1 MSSKTDIAGLI
12 EQIHQSPL
20 KLVIVSSGGGTD
32 AIASLLKVPGA
43 SKTVLESYIPYA
55 RESLAYYLLKEPDQ
69 YCSLDTTLS
78 MAAKAFQKAKK
89 IMPKTDPKFL
99 LGISV
104 TASLV
109 TTYKKMG
116 EHKFYITLQTESYSK
131 SISCVLDKGK
141 RTRNEEEDLVS
152 AYIFMLINEA
162 CELDSSKP
170 DHDETA
176 KITTVNAEKEWIKLK
191 QNKINFVIANGENA
205 AGGFGITE
213 NICNELYSYG
223 VNVITTGNHLWDQKE
238 ITSYIDKDQ
247 NLLKPYNFAEGSPGL
262 GFNIYELAN
271 KEKIAVI
278 NIMGNLFMR
287 SCDNA
292 FFKIEEVLQKIDV
305 NDLSFIFVDFHAEA
319 SSEKMAMGHHLDGRV
334 TAVVG
339 THTHVPTADAN
350 SMEHGTAYQ
359 TDAGMCGD
367 YDSVIGMNKENSLN
381 RFMKEKSIKPFL

>member
-1 MSSKTDIAGLI
+1 MKILFLGDVMGR
-12 EQIHQSPL
+12 
-20 KLVIVSSGGGTD
+20 SGRHSLRD
-32 AIASLLKVPGA
+32 HLPQAIK
-43 SKTVLESYIPYA
+43 
-55 RESLAYYLLKEPDQ
+55 
-69 YCSLDTTLS
+69 
-78 MAAKAFQKAKK
+78 
-89 IMPKTDPKFL
+89 
-99 LGISV
+99 
-104 TASLV
+104 
-109 TTYKKMG
+109 
-116 EHKFYITLQTESYSK
+116 
-131 SISCVLDKGK
+131 
-141 RTRNEEEDLVS
+141 
-152 AYIFMLINEA
+152 
-162 CELDSSKP
+162 
-170 DHDETA
+170 DHNID
-176 KITTVNAEKEWIKLK
+176 
-191 QNKINFVIANGENA
+191 FVIANGENA

-305 NDLSFIFVDFHAEA
+305 KDLSFIFVDFHAEA

-339 THTHVPTADAN
+339 THTHVPTADATI
-350 SMEHGTAYQ
+350 MEHGTAYQ

-367 YDSVIGMNKENSLN
+367 YDSVIGTKKQEFVRKFATQDTERKRVPPADGVGTLCGVIIESQHDNLLAKNIQ
-381 RFMKEKSIKPFL
+381 SIRIGGKIGN

>member
-1 MSSKTDIAGLI
+1 MKILFLGDVMGR
-12 EQIHQSPL
+12 
-20 KLVIVSSGGGTD
+20 SGRHSLRD
-32 AIASLLKVPGA
+32 HLPQAI
-43 SKTVLESYIPYA
+43 I
-55 RESLAYYLLKEPDQ
+55 DNNI
-69 YCSLDTTLS
+69 D
-78 MAAKAFQKAKK
+78 
-89 IMPKTDPKFL
+89 
-99 LGISV
+99 
-104 TASLV
+104 
-109 TTYKKMG
+109 
-116 EHKFYITLQTESYSK
+116 
-131 SISCVLDKGK
+131 
-141 RTRNEEEDLVS
+141 
-152 AYIFMLINEA
+152 
-162 CELDSSKP
+162 
-170 DHDETA
+170 
-176 KITTVNAEKEWIKLK
+176 
-191 QNKINFVIANGENA
+191 FVIANGENA

-213 NICNELYSYG
+213 SICNELYSYG

-350 SMEHGTAYQ
+350 IMEHGTAYQ

-367 YDSVIGMNKENSLN
+367 YDSVIGTKKQEFVRKFATQDTERKRVPPADGIGTLCGVIIESQDNNFLAKNIQ
-381 RFMKEKSIKPFL
+381 SIRIGGKIGN

>member
-1 MSSKTDIAGLI
+1 MKILFLGDVMGRSGRHSLRDHLPQAITDHNI
-12 EQIHQSPL
+12 
-20 KLVIVSSGGGTD
+20 D
-32 AIASLLKVPGA
+32 
-43 SKTVLESYIPYA
+43 
-55 RESLAYYLLKEPDQ
+55 
-69 YCSLDTTLS
+69 
-78 MAAKAFQKAKK
+78 
-89 IMPKTDPKFL
+89 
-99 LGISV
+99 
-104 TASLV
+104 
-109 TTYKKMG
+109 
-116 EHKFYITLQTESYSK
+116 
-131 SISCVLDKGK
+131 
-141 RTRNEEEDLVS
+141 
-152 AYIFMLINEA
+152 
-162 CELDSSKP
+162 
-170 DHDETA
+170 
-176 KITTVNAEKEWIKLK
+176 
-191 QNKINFVIANGENA
+191 FVIANGENA

-350 SMEHGTAYQ
+350 IMEHGTAYQ

-367 YDSVIGMNKENSLN
+367 YDSVIGTKKQEFVRKFATQDTERKRVPPADGIGTLCGVIIESQDNNFLAKNIQ
-381 RFMKEKSIKPFL
+381 SIRIGGKIGS

>member
-1 MSSKTDIAGLI
+1 MKILFLGDVMGR
-12 EQIHQSPL
+12 
-20 KLVIVSSGGGTD
+20 SGRYSLRD
-32 AIASLLKVPGA
+32 HLPQAIK
-43 SKTVLESYIPYA
+43 
-55 RESLAYYLLKEPDQ
+55 
-69 YCSLDTTLS
+69 
-78 MAAKAFQKAKK
+78 
-89 IMPKTDPKFL
+89 
-99 LGISV
+99 
-104 TASLV
+104 
-109 TTYKKMG
+109 
-116 EHKFYITLQTESYSK
+116 
-131 SISCVLDKGK
+131 
-141 RTRNEEEDLVS
+141 
-152 AYIFMLINEA
+152 
-162 CELDSSKP
+162 
-170 DHDETA
+170 DHNID
-176 KITTVNAEKEWIKLK
+176 
-191 QNKINFVIANGENA
+191 FVIANGENA

-262 GFNIYELAN
+262 GFNIFELAN

-350 SMEHGTAYQ
+350 IMEHGTAYQ

-367 YDSVIGMNKENSLN
+367 YDSVIGTKKQEFVRKFATQDTERKRVPPADGIGTLCGVIIESQDNNFLAKNIQ
-381 RFMKEKSIKPFL
+381 SIRIGGKIGS

>member
-1 MSSKTDIAGLI
+1 MGR
-12 EQIHQSPL
+12 
-20 KLVIVSSGGGTD
+20 SGRHSLREHLPR
-32 AIASLLKVPGA
+32 AIK
-43 SKTVLESYIPYA
+43 
-55 RESLAYYLLKEPDQ
+55 
-69 YCSLDTTLS
+69 
-78 MAAKAFQKAKK
+78 
-89 IMPKTDPKFL
+89 
-99 LGISV
+99 
-104 TASLV
+104 
-109 TTYKKMG
+109 
-116 EHKFYITLQTESYSK
+116 
-131 SISCVLDKGK
+131 
-141 RTRNEEEDLVS
+141 
-152 AYIFMLINEA
+152 
-162 CELDSSKP
+162 
-170 DHDETA
+170 DHNID
-176 KITTVNAEKEWIKLK
+176 
-191 QNKINFVIANGENA
+191 FVIANGENA

-350 SMEHGTAYQ
+350 IMEHGTAYQ

-367 YDSVIGMNKENSLN
+367 YDSVIGTKKQEFVRKFATQDTERKRVPPADGIGTLCGVIIESQDNNFLAKNIQ
-381 RFMKEKSIKPFL
+381 SIRIGGKIGS

>member
-1 MSSKTDIAGLI
+1 MKILFLGDVMGR
-12 EQIHQSPL
+12 
-20 KLVIVSSGGGTD
+20 SGRHSLRD
-32 AIASLLKVPGA
+32 HLPQAIK
-43 SKTVLESYIPYA
+43 
-55 RESLAYYLLKEPDQ
+55 
-69 YCSLDTTLS
+69 
-78 MAAKAFQKAKK
+78 
-89 IMPKTDPKFL
+89 
-99 LGISV
+99 
-104 TASLV
+104 
-109 TTYKKMG
+109 
-116 EHKFYITLQTESYSK
+116 
-131 SISCVLDKGK
+131 
-141 RTRNEEEDLVS
+141 
-152 AYIFMLINEA
+152 
-162 CELDSSKP
+162 
-170 DHDETA
+170 DHIID
-176 KITTVNAEKEWIKLK
+176 
-191 QNKINFVIANGENA
+191 FVIANGENA

-292 FFKIEEVLQKIDV
+292 FFKIEEVLQKIDL

-350 SMEHGTAYQ
+350 IMEHGTAYQ

-367 YDSVIGMNKENSLN
+367 YDSVIGTKKQEFVRKFATQDTERKRVPPADGIGTLCGVIIESQDNNFLAKNIQ
-381 RFMKEKSIKPFL
+381 SIRIGGKIGS

>member
-1 MSSKTDIAGLI
+1 MKILFLGDVMGR
-12 EQIHQSPL
+12 
-20 KLVIVSSGGGTD
+20 SGRH
-32 AIASLLKVPGA
+32 SLRDHLP
-43 SKTVLESYIPYA
+43 
-55 RESLAYYLLKEPDQ
+55 
-69 YCSLDTTLS
+69 
-78 MAAKAFQKAKK
+78 
-89 IMPKTDPKFL
+89 
-99 LGISV
+99 
-104 TASLV
+104 
-109 TTYKKMG
+109 
-116 EHKFYITLQTESYSK
+116 QTIK
-131 SISCVLDKGK
+131 
-141 RTRNEEEDLVS
+141 
-152 AYIFMLINEA
+152 
-162 CELDSSKP
+162 
-170 DHDETA
+170 DHNID
-176 KITTVNAEKEWIKLK
+176 
-191 QNKINFVIANGENA
+191 FVIANGENA

-305 NDLSFIFVDFHAEA
+305 TVLSFIFVDFHAEA

-350 SMEHGTAYQ
+350 IMEHGTAYQ

-367 YDSVIGMNKENSLN
+367 YDSVIGTKKQEFVRKFATQDTERKRVPPADGVGTLCGVIIESQHDNLLAKNIQ
-381 RFMKEKSIKPFL
+381 SIRIGGKIGN